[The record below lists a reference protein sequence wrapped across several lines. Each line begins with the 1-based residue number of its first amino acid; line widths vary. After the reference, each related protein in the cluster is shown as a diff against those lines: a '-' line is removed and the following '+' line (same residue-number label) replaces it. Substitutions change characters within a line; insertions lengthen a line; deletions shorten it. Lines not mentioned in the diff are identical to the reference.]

1 MRMVL
6 WLFLLISGNLV
17 LVMGLFLTRLT
28 WRPDVEPF
36 HRGSPIFEIMIHPE
50 RFATE
55 ERLGQ
60 IRLLNLLGSG
70 LLGGAVSVL
79 AYTIV
84 SEVLRG

>member
-1 MRMVL
+1 MELSVGFL
-6 WLFLLISGNLV
+6 VLLISGNLA

-36 HRGSPIFEIMIHPE
+36 HRGSPIVKIMIHPE
-50 RFATE
+50 RFATK

-60 IRLLNLLGSG
+60 IRLLNLLGSV

-79 AYTIV
+79 AYAIV
-84 SEVLRG
+84 RSNF